1 MFRKK
6 SNNILLVSFLIVVIL
21 VMLLVNVQYQ
31 IFPLH
36 LNISHE
42 KPDIR
47 VLTFNIHSL
56 GRNFEG
62 RKIAQLILDEDADIV
77 LLNEYNDTTSHEVD
91 SLLKKR
97 YTYTRMPNPKSK
109 CSDVLYS
116 KYPID
121 EFLKLSNKEL
131 RSSTYKSVISF
142 HGKHLRL
149 FCCHLASN
157 NHKLDSLQV
166 DDADSPIGKWEE
178 HKIKYDSAQVQ
189 RIKEIERIC
198 THLDSMPHVPTLV
211 FGDMN
216 DIACTPT
223 LQPLLDRGYQDAWW
237 KAGFG
242 YGATYKHGI
251 VRLRIDHIMFSQALK
266 AINAKVIDS
275 KQLSDHNALVAEFKI
290 E

>member
-1 MFRKK
+1 M
-6 SNNILLVSFLIVVIL
+6 
-21 VMLLVNVQYQ
+21 
-31 IFPLH
+31 
-36 LNISHE
+36 
-42 KPDIR
+42 
-47 VLTFNIHSL
+47 
-56 GRNFEG
+56 
-62 RKIAQLILDEDADIV
+62 
-77 LLNEYNDTTSHEVD
+77 D
-91 SLLKKR
+91 SL
-97 YTYTRMPNPKSK
+97 
-109 CSDVLYS
+109 
-116 KYPID
+116 
-121 EFLKLSNKEL
+121 
-131 RSSTYKSVISF
+131 
-142 HGKHLRL
+142 H
-149 FCCHLASN
+149 
-157 NHKLDSLQV
+157 V

-216 DIACTPT
+216 DITCTPT

-266 AINAKVIDS
+266 ATNAKVIDS

-290 E
+290 EKER